1 MKNLQ
6 HKVYILYE
14 NREKNCAAASEHIFC
29 FSKCVA
35 APRCISLFLKNVRL
49 LLKDINEQ
57 LLLKENVQLI
67 FFLCVA
73 ASRNILMFFNERAA
87 ASEKIL
93 TTGFSENC
101 PEENCPQP

>member
-6 HKVYILYE
+6 QKVCIFGAE
-14 NREKNCAAASEHIFC
+14 TVKTCAAASEYIFC

-35 APRCISLFLKNVRL
+35 APRCISMFFQRSAASERYQWTTASKR
-49 LLKDINEQ
+49 KCAAD
-57 LLLKENVQLI
+57 I

-73 ASRNILMFFNERAA
+73 ASRNISMFFDECAA

-93 TTGFSENC
+93 TTASKRTKC
-101 PEENCPQP
+101 ATTS